1 VGRAAVLVGV
11 LASHHEDGGMSRSGE
26 RVPTGVGAQR
36 RRLTLA
42 EAEAGCLPDRFTAE
56 EWQAMHAA
64 SACISRPD
72 DEECTKRQITTA
84 N

>member
-1 VGRAAVLVGV
+1 
-11 LASHHEDGGMSRSGE
+11 
-26 RVPTGVGAQR
+26 VGAQR